1 MVVRHM
7 DFSLPP
13 REKKTF
19 IFSLKIVFGT
29 KLQLCVFIER
39 ELKEGGVLVC
49 HLRASNVNER
59 LLERKH
65 SYPSYYPSL
74 KC

>member
-1 MVVRHM
+1 M
-7 DFSLPP
+7 DFSLLP
-13 REKKTF
+13 REKQTF
-19 IFSLKIVFGT
+19 IFSLKTGFGT
-29 KLQLCVFIER
+29 KLRLCIFNER
-39 ELKEGGVLVC
+39 EMKEGGIVVC
-49 HLRASNVNER
+49 HLRAPNVNER